1 MTLTWFRSGM
11 LGPVLVLAWANG
23 AAAQPAASSSLERL
37 KALVPAHSTVTVTDR
52 QGQEVRGTIDD
63 ASESGLSL
71 RIGGAIRRFVI
82 ADVRSVHVRTN
93 DSLLNGALTGAA
105 VSGGLSS
112 LMFLDNECHTDPV
125 CYQAVAVYA
134 GLGAIAGLGIDA
146 LIHGHVVVYTARPR
160 VQNRVVVAPIV
171 ARGGKG
177 VRLTLSF

>member
-1 MTLTWFRSGM
+1 LTWFRSGI
-11 LGPVLVLAWANG
+11 LGPILVLAWTSG

-37 KALVPAHSTVTVTDR
+37 KALVPAHSKVTVTDT
-52 QGQEVRGTIDD
+52 QGHELHGTIDD

-71 RIGGAIRRFVI
+71 RIAGAIRRLVVT
-82 ADVRSVHVRTN
+82 DVRSVRVRTN
-93 DSLLNGALTGAA
+93 DSLVNGALIGAA

-134 GLGAIAGLGIDA
+134 GLGAVAGLGIDA
-146 LIHGHVVVYTARPR
+146 LIHGHVVVYIAPRR
-160 VQNRVVVAPIV
+160 VQNRLVVAPIV